1 MLRLLLLLWV
11 SNYIETIPIHVAG
24 KKGGGIILPCE
35 FKAREIFHI
44 RLNRPKP
51 FEGEIFVYDKKY
63 CSKRICKKGACDVV
77 IKDLR
82 LSDAGKYILNVYYNN
97 ANSVLEPH
105 IRTYQLHIYDE
116 ICVNIGEQL
125 KLDVLLSEADK
136 VQHQS
141 RRSTEWMKVWSRSDG
156 VQSQPMTIRDR
167 NLIISNFTARD
178 TGSYRV
184 LDPSGETLITVTVR
198 ESGTEAKGKLE
209 TNDDKPN
216 ALWIC
221 LLASVLPVCLCFWF
235 WWFWK
240 CYRFESSIKYQRL
253 HRNVEHGSKGSQF
266 NKL

>member
-1 MLRLLLLLWV
+1 MLKLLLLLWV

-105 IRTYQLHIYDE
+105 IRTYQLHIYDD
-116 ICVNIGEQL
+116 ISVKIGEEL
-125 KLDVLLSEADK
+125 KLDVLLPNARQ
-136 VQHQS
+136 VMHQNIS
-141 RRSTEWMKVWSRSDG
+141 STEWKKVWKRDSKSRANI
-156 VQSQPMTIRDR
+156 THDR
-167 NLIISNFTARD
+167 LNDSNGTLSIKEFTAD
-178 TGSYRV
+178 DAGTYRV
-184 LDPSGETLITVTVR
+184 LGFEGEILITVTVTDEKSISST
-198 ESGTEAKGKLE
+198 ESKGNL
-209 TNDDKPN
+209 NCADDDKERNHWGLFGP
-216 ALWIC
+216 AGLFVSVVFT
-221 LLASVLPVCLCFWF
+221 LLVMILIAI
-235 WWFWK
+235 
-240 CYRFESSIKYQRL
+240 IKKMQ
-253 HRNVEHGSKGSQF
+253 
-266 NKL
+266 